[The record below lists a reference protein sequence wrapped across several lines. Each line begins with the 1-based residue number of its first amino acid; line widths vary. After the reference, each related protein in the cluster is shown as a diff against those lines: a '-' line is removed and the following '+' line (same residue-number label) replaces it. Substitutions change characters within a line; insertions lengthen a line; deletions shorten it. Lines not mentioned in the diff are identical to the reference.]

1 MKKANP
7 SVAMDNGNDNWQA
20 EQDMRT
26 LMDAHK
32 IRADK
37 PRHKAAKAHA
47 KRQLAAMQQVAA
59 GASDGDGDEQNID

>member
-1 MKKANP
+1 MKKMSP
-7 SVAMDNGNDNWQA
+7 SVPVTNLNDNWQA

-37 PRHKAAKAHA
+37 ARHKAAKAHA
-47 KRQLAAMQQVAA
+47 KRQLAAMQQVAT
-59 GASDGDGDEQNID
+59 GDSNGQATD